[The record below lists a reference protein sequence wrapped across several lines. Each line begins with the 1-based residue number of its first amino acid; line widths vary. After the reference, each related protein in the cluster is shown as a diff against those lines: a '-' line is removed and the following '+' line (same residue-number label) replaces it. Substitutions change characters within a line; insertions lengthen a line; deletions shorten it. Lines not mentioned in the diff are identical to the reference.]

1 MWDRLTVCIWEL
13 HCVYE
18 TYSWI
23 WDVHYEYETYIVY
36 MSDNFSVWAV
46 VQSFAVYFQDFIR
59 HLQVCLVSGGPWQY
73 YQLTFLPSLS
83 SSLSKKMYILTV
95 QLDALV
101 VGLHENDDISS
112 KIDHFGFPLPV
123 LLHCIPCQLDILKN
137 LLLRRFTVLEKFHF
151 WCKILILLYI
161 FLSERRCEIVFISIY
176 LQCLHLCL
184 NISINNP
191 LLDYH

>member
-1 MWDRLTVCIWEL
+1 MSSCAELCRLFPGFHPPPPSLPCQRGTLTVLPI
-13 HCVYE
+13 
-18 TYSWI
+18 
-23 WDVHYEYETYIVY
+23 
-36 MSDNFSVWAV
+36 NF
-46 VQSFAVYFQDFIR
+46 
-59 HLQVCLVSGGPWQY
+59 
-73 YQLTFLPSLS
+73 PSLS
-83 SSLSKKMYILTV
+83 FLLSLKKMYFLTV